1 MIKKIVLGLMA
12 VITFQATAQ
21 INSELKAHYEAYYN
35 QMRAQ
40 GDVRGAINALTH
52 LNILEPVQAQK
63 DTLAYLY
70 ANSGQYL
77 QAINVIGAEQN
88 ANDSE
93 LASQIKAVSLKS
105 LNQPQLAVQHYK
117 VLFDRNPDA
126 YKAYELADLNMQ
138 LEKLAEANTY
148 LDYGLNNAKDED
160 KQSYYES
167 NPPYEVPLK
176 AAFLYLKG
184 LYQFNQNKTDI
195 DTAVKTLDE
204 AIIMAPNF
212 SLAKQIKEAMLRQKG
227 Q

>member
-1 MIKKIVLGLMA
+1 MKKVVFAILAIVTL
-12 VITFQATAQ
+12 QATAQ

-35 QMRAQ
+35 QMRSQ

-52 LNILEPVQAQK
+52 LNVLAPVQAQK

-77 QAINVIGAEQN
+77 QAINVLGAEN
-88 ANDSE
+88 NTNDSD
-93 LASQIKAVSLKS
+93 LALQIKAVSLKS

-117 VLFDRNPDA
+117 TLFDRKPDA

-138 LEKLAEANTY
+138 LEKLVEAKTY
-148 LDYGLNNAKDED
+148 LDYGLNNVSDED

-176 AAFLYLKG
+176 AALLYLKG
-184 LYQFNQNKTDI
+184 LYQFNLNKTDI
-195 DTAVKTLDE
+195 DTAVKTMDE
-204 AIIMAPNF
+204 AIILAPNF
-212 SLAKQIKEAMLRQKG
+212 SLAKQIKEALLRQKG

>member
-1 MIKKIVLGLMA
+1 MMKKIVLGVMA
-12 VITFQATAQ
+12 VITFQASAQ

-35 QMRAQ
+35 QMRTQ

-52 LNILEPVQAQK
+52 LNMLDPEQIC
-63 DTLAYLY
+63 
-70 ANSGQYL
+70 NQYL
-77 QAINVIGAEQN
+77 QALNVIGAEQN
-88 ANDSE
+88 TNDSD
-93 LASQIKAVSLKS
+93 LAVQIKAVSLKS
-105 LNQPQLAVQHYK
+105 LNQPQLAVKHYK
-117 VLFDRNPDA
+117 VLFDRQPDA
-126 YKAYELADLNMQ
+126 SKAYELADLNMQ
-138 LEKLAEANTY
+138 LEKLTEAKTY
-148 LDYGLNNAKDED
+148 LDYGLENAKDED
-160 KQSYYES
+160 KLGYYES

-195 DTAVKTLDE
+195 DTAVKSLDE

>member
-1 MIKKIVLGLMA
+1 MKKIVLGVMA
-12 VITFQATAQ
+12 VITFQASAQ

-35 QMRAQ
+35 QMRTQ

-77 QAINVIGAEQN
+77 QALNVIGAEQN
-88 ANDSE
+88 ENDSD
-93 LASQIKAVSLKS
+93 LAVQIKAVSLKS
-105 LNQPQLAVQHYK
+105 LNQPQLAVKHYK
-117 VLFDRNPDA
+117 VLFDRQPDA

-138 LEKLAEANTY
+138 LENLEETKTY
-148 LDYGLNNAKDED
+148 LDYGMENVKDED

-176 AAFLYLKG
+176 AAYLLPG
-184 LYQFNQNKTDI
+184 M
-195 DTAVKTLDE
+195 VE
-204 AIIMAPNF
+204 
-212 SLAKQIKEAMLRQKG
+212 
-227 Q
+227 